1 MVENEIGII
10 CIMAG
15 ASFLC
20 LMGLLL
26 VLIIPVLAAV
36 QCIFVVKMY
45 KKLFYT
51 SLYGETALLYQAFP
65 VSM

>member
-1 MVENEIGII
+1 MSRLDKCIKMNFAMVENEIGII
-10 CIMAG
+10 CILGG
-15 ASFLC
+15 AAFLC

-51 SLYGETALLYQAFP
+51 SL
-65 VSM
+65 